1 MVPLKHLTA
10 NVARNVPWMA
20 LDQMYILV
28 SIRYPRWMKVI
39 TEDPMRKYNFSQ
51 KVEF

>member
-1 MVPLKHLTA
+1 MLPLKHLTA

-39 TEDPMRKYNFSQ
+39 TEDPMGK
-51 KVEF
+51 